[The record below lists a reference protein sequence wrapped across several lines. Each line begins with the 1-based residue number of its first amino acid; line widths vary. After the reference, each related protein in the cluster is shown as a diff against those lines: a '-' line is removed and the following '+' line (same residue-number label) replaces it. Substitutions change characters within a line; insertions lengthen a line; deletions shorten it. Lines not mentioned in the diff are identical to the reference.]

1 MSPAP
6 RGRLERAAGTG
17 VDIVRRRAA
26 YYAGL
31 VSAGLFGFLALL
43 VVGVLALAGHAPS
56 PVVGL
61 VIVVGAAA
69 LGGIGARAVVLR
81 ISLMAALAMAV
92 RYVTRR
98 LGRGRGGTG

>member
-1 MSPAP
+1 MSAP
-6 RGRLERAAGTG
+6 RGPLERAAGTG

-26 YYAGL
+26 FYAGVVTAL
-31 VSAGLFGFLALL
+31 LIGFLALL
-43 VVGVLALAGHAPS
+43 VIGVLALAGHAPS

-61 VIVVGAAA
+61 VIVVVAAG

-81 ISLMAALAMAV
+81 ISLMAALALAI

-98 LGRGRGGTG
+98 LGRGRG